1 MKNSKEYSKEVQKFF
16 RALKRKYPKV
26 KKVSYDEPLDSLVCA
41 IISEN
46 MDETETQSALKRFAD
61 YFVDLND
68 LRVSRIEEIIDVLG
82 ADTPV
87 TRQTA
92 VTLTKVLRAVFNK
105 YNTISLEALKKMSK
119 RPARGILEKFEDIS
133 PFAVNYCTLTSLR
146 GHAVPLTK
154 KMIEYLRNN
163 QLVDPE
169 ADEQEIEGFLTRQI
183 SSKSAYEFYNL
194 LRLESKSHK
203 LTKKKTTRKTKKT
216 KKKTKKKTSKT
227 KKRKKTKRKG

>member
-146 GHAVPLTK
+146 GHAVPLRRADAQGRRARRPRRGARRRR
-154 KMIEYLRNN
+154 LDRGP
-163 QLVDPE
+163 VPRDP
-169 ADEQEIEGFLTRQI
+169 AARDRAVAQPRGR
-183 SSKSAYEFYNL
+183 S
-194 LRLESKSHK
+194 R
-203 LTKKKTTRKTKKT
+203 
-216 KKKTKKKTSKT
+216 
-227 KKRKKTKRKG
+227 